1 MLDYFLV
8 YFQVILL
15 ESISLITKFLTGR
28 TARSQTEYYQR
39 MLDLKHKVLIYKL
52 LLMLEPV
59 SVSSCPYSFFPGC
72 LWSAVSNDV
81 QS

>member
-39 MLDLKHKVLIYKL
+39 MLDLKTQ
-52 LLMLEPV
+52 
-59 SVSSCPYSFFPGC
+59 SSY
-72 LWSAVSNDV
+72 LQAVTHAGTCFCS
-81 QS
+81 